1 MVGFLHQKAISRE
14 EELRWR
20 VAVQKRADRSGLRRR
35 VPVPADV
42 LGVRRHFLGIAL
54 LSGCAATAAD
64 VNDDLTVDTVDVLAI
79 RRFYLGLN
87 TGTAN
92 VGKWRFN
99 PSSRSY
105 DSLAASQSGQNYDAL
120 VIGDISGDL
129 TPTRVY
135 PEGNSPVASANVPGP
150 SSNSNAPSAVATVS
164 LPIANI
170 STSVTNFTLPVST
183 SNIDSTDN
191 LQAFQG
197 EFARGDR
204 LRFVFPIEVERDQ
217 GRLDQFRRGLEQQ
230 HALCR

>member
-1 MVGFLHQKAISRE
+1 GISGHVGYCITPSANVPGVTINITGSQTTST
-14 EELRWR
+14 
-20 VAVQKRADRSGLRRR
+20 VTDSSGNYNIGL
-35 VPVPADV
+35 PVGGTYTLTPTKSALSPGAPGIDTADV

-129 TPTRVY
+129 TPT
-135 PEGNSPVASANVPGP
+135 
-150 SSNSNAPSAVATVS
+150 
-164 LPIANI
+164 
-170 STSVTNFTLPVST
+170 
-183 SNIDSTDN
+183 
-191 LQAFQG
+191 
-197 EFARGDR
+197 
-204 LRFVFPIEVERDQ
+204 
-217 GRLDQFRRGLEQQ
+217 
-230 HALCR
+230 